1 MNSGTFEIPL
11 PRYTF
16 SGVTFAAAALAL
28 LLLAPLL
35 PPRAATPGVQTAGL
49 TRDDRGQLSR
59 AGAARVVTAVEGAQA
74 ALEEQGT
81 VRPEQCALAQRQ
93 LLRSLPSLEGDAR
106 MALLHAHDQLKQLGC
121 D

>member
-11 PRYTF
+11 PRHTF
-16 SGVTFAAAALAL
+16 SGVTYAAAALAF

-35 PPRAATPGVQTAGL
+35 WPRTVTHEVPAAGL

-74 ALEEQGT
+74 ALETQGT
-81 VRPEQCALAQRQ
+81 VRPEQCELAQRQ
-93 LLRSLPSLEGDAR
+93 LLRSLPSLDGDAR
-106 MALLHAHDQLKQLGC
+106 VALLHAHDQLRALGC
-121 D
+121 N